1 MKFFIE
7 HMAKDVVCGMYVDE
21 AKAIFKAEQ
30 DGMKYYFCSGNCL
43 ETFLKPQKEMKKL
56 KLITIFSLV
65 LGTLTLVFEY
75 FYKISWFGIP
85 NYIWLFFLATP
96 VQFIGGWRFYKGTID
111 AIKAKQANM
120 DSLIAIGTSAAWLY
134 STLYAF
140 QGILWPQI
148 FPKVTEG
155 GPEVYFTESG
165 LIIGFILLGKY
176 LEHLVK
182 GKASQAIR
190 KLIDLQPKL
199 ATVIRNGKEEQ
210 IPVEQLKVNDVFIVK
225 PGEKIAV
232 DGMVIEGRSS
242 VDQSMIT
249 GESIPVGKKVGG
261 EVIGATIN
269 KSGLLKVKATKV
281 GEATTLAQ
289 IVKMVQEAI
298 ASRAPM
304 QRLAD
309 IVSSYFVPVVIAISI
324 LSFIFW
330 YWIMGLQFSLAMTI
344 LIAVLIIACPC
355 ALGIAT
361 PSAIMIGAGKG
372 AQNGILIKSGEYLE
386 KTYKITSIIFDKTGT
401 LTKGEPSVTDVVVLD
416 SKYIEN
422 DVIKL
427 AAIAEKGSEHPLG
440 QAILKKFDEMKL
452 QLPKAESYQ
461 TVAGK
466 GIKASYKNK
475 AILVGNR
482 LFMRDYKISIDNIGN
497 QIQKLENEGKT
508 VVLIAYDKKIFGL
521 IAIADT
527 LKEFSKEA
535 VKELKRMGKEV
546 WMITGDNE
554 RTAKAIAS
562 QIGIDNVMAEVLPQ
576 DKANKVKELQAKGK
590 VVAAVGDGINDAP
603 MLAQADVGIAVGAG
617 TDIAKETGGIV
628 LIKNDLR
635 DVVTAIDLSRK
646 TVNKMKQNLFWA
658 FFYNVIL
665 IPVAAG
671 LLYPFFGILLNPIY
685 AAIAMASSS
694 ISVVGN
700 AMLLNRYKPKIESE

>member
-1 MKFFIE
+1 
-7 HMAKDVVCGMYVDE
+7 MAKDIVCGMYVDE
-21 AKAIFKAEQ
+21 NKTPFKAEQ
-30 DGMKYYFCSGNCL
+30 DGMKYYFCSNNCL
-43 ETFLKPQKEMKKL
+43 DTFLKPQKEIKKL
-56 KLITIFSLV
+56 KYITIFSLS
-65 LGTLTLVFEY
+65 LGALTAIFEY
-75 FYKISWFGIP
+75 IYKISWFDIP
-85 NYIWLFFLATP
+85 NYIWLFFLSTP
-96 VQFIGGWRFYKGTID
+96 VQFIGGWRFYRGTLD

-120 DSLIAIGTSAAWLY
+120 DSLIAIGTSAAWIY
-134 STLYAF
+134 STIYTF

-148 FPKVTEG
+148 FPKVTTG

-176 LEHLVK
+176 FEHLVK
-182 GKASQAIR
+182 GRASQAIR

-199 ATVIRNGKEEQ
+199 ATVIRDGKEQQ
-210 IPVEQLKVNDVFIVK
+210 IPVEQVKVGDIFIVK

-232 DGMVIEGRSS
+232 DGVIVEGHSS
-242 VDQSMIT
+242 IDESMIT
-249 GESIPVGKKVGG
+249 GESIPVGKKVGD

-269 KSGLLKVKATKV
+269 KSGLLKVKATRV
-281 GEATTLAQ
+281 GAEMTLSQ

-304 QRLAD
+304 QRMAD
-309 IVSSYFVPVVIAISI
+309 LVSAYFVPVVILIAIGSFI
-324 LSFIFW
+324 LWYFVGGLSFP
-330 YWIMGLQFSLAMTI
+330 LALTI
-344 LIAVLIIACPC
+344 LISVLIIACPC

-361 PSAIMIGAGKG
+361 PSAIMIGADKG

-386 KTYKITSIIFDKTGT
+386 KTRKITSIIFDKTGT
-401 LTKGEPSVTDVVVLD
+401 LTKGEPSVTDVIPIGSTEKDVL
-416 SKYIEN
+416 E
-422 DVIKL
+422 L
-427 AAIAEKGSEHPLG
+427 AALAEKGSEHPLG
-440 QAILKKFDEMKL
+440 QAIIKKAREMKL
-452 QLPKAESYQ
+452 TLREGKSYE

-466 GIKASYKNK
+466 GIKATYQNRTV
-475 AILVGNR
+475 LVGNR
-482 LFMRDYKISIDNIGN
+482 MLMKDNSIQTENLEE
-497 QIQKLENEGKT
+497 QIQKLESEGKT
-508 VVLIAYDKKIFGL
+508 VVIVVYNKKVVGL

-562 QIGIDNVMAEVLPQ
+562 QIGIDEDKIMAQVLPQ
-576 DKANKVKELQAKGK
+576 DKAKKVKELQERGEI
-590 VVAAVGDGINDAP
+590 VAACGDGINDAP
-603 MLAQADVGIAVGAG
+603 MLAQADVGIAIGAG

-635 DVVTAIDLSRK
+635 DVVTAIDLSK
-646 TVNKMKQNLFWA
+646 ATVNKMKQNLFWA
-658 FFYNVIL
+658 FFYNVAL

-685 AAIAMASSS
+685 AAMAMATSS

-700 AMLLNRYKPKIESE
+700 AMLLNRYKPPIANT

>member
-1 MKFFIE
+1 
-7 HMAKDVVCGMYVDE
+7 MAKDIVCGMYVDE
-21 AKAIFKAEQ
+21 NKTPFKAEQ
-30 DGMKYYFCSGNCL
+30 DGMKYYFCSNNCL
-43 ETFLKPQKEMKKL
+43 DTFLKPQKEIKKL
-56 KLITIFSLV
+56 KYITIFSLS
-65 LGTLTLVFEY
+65 LGALTAIFEY
-75 FYKISWFGIP
+75 IYKISWFDIP

-96 VQFIGGWRFYKGTID
+96 VQFIGGWRFYRGTLD

-120 DSLIAIGTSAAWLY
+120 DSLIAIGTSAAWIY
-134 STLYAF
+134 STIYTF

-148 FPKVTEG
+148 FPKVTTG

-176 LEHLVK
+176 FEHLVK
-182 GKASQAIR
+182 GRASQAIR

-199 ATVIRNGKEEQ
+199 ATVIRDGKEQQ
-210 IPVEQLKVNDVFIVK
+210 IPIEQVKVGDIFIVK

-232 DGMVIEGRSS
+232 DGVIVEGHSS
-242 VDQSMIT
+242 IDESMIT
-249 GESIPVGKKVGG
+249 GESIPVGKKVGD

-269 KSGLLKVKATKV
+269 KSGLLKVKATRV
-281 GEATTLAQ
+281 GAEMTLSQ

-304 QRLAD
+304 QRMAD
-309 IVSSYFVPVVIAISI
+309 LVSAYFVPVVILIAIGSFI
-324 LSFIFW
+324 LWYFVGGLSFP
-330 YWIMGLQFSLAMTI
+330 LALTI
-344 LIAVLIIACPC
+344 LISVLIIACPC

-386 KTYKITSIIFDKTGT
+386 KTHKITSIIFDKTGT
-401 LTKGEPSVTDVVVLD
+401 LTKGEPSVTDVIPIGSTEKDVL
-416 SKYIEN
+416 E
-422 DVIKL
+422 L
-427 AAIAEKGSEHPLG
+427 AALAEKGSEHPLG
-440 QAILKKFDEMKL
+440 QAIIKKAREMKL
-452 QLPKAESYQ
+452 TLREGKSYE

-466 GIKASYKNK
+466 GIKATYQNRTV
-475 AILVGNR
+475 LVGNR
-482 LFMRDYKISIDNIGN
+482 ILMKDNNIQTEN
-497 QIQKLENEGKT
+497 LEEQIQKLESEGKT
-508 VVLIAYDKKIFGL
+508 VVIVVYNKKVVGL

-562 QIGIDNVMAEVLPQ
+562 QIGIDEDKIMAQVLPQ
-576 DKANKVKELQAKGK
+576 DKAKKVKELQERGEI
-590 VVAAVGDGINDAP
+590 VAACGDGINDAP
-603 MLAQADVGIAVGAG
+603 MLAQADVGIAIGAG

-635 DVVTAIDLSRK
+635 DVVTAIDLSK
-646 TVNKMKQNLFWA
+646 ATVNKMKQNLFWA
-658 FFYNVIL
+658 FFYNVAL

-685 AAIAMASSS
+685 AAMAMATSS

-700 AMLLNRYKPKIESE
+700 AMLLNRYKPPIANT

>member
-1 MKFFIE
+1 
-7 HMAKDVVCGMYVDE
+7 MAKDIICGMYVDE
-21 AKAIFKAEQ
+21 AKARFKAEQ
-30 DGMKYYFCSGNCL
+30 DGMKYHFCSSNCL
-43 ETFLKPQKEMKKL
+43 EAFLKPEKEKRNL
-56 KLITIFSLV
+56 RHLTIFSLS
-65 LGTLTLVFEY
+65 LGILTAFFEY
-75 FYKISWFGIP
+75 IYRVSFFGIP

-96 VQFIGGWRFYKGTID
+96 VQFIGGWRFYKGAID
-111 AIKAKQANM
+111 AIKSKRANM
-120 DSLIAIGTSAAWLY
+120 DSLIALGTSAAWLY
-134 STLYAF
+134 SAIIAF
-140 QGILWPQI
+140 QGILWPTI
-148 FPKVTEG
+148 FPATG
-155 GPEVYFTESG
+155 AITEVYFTESG
-165 LIIGFILLGKY
+165 LIIGLILLGKY
-176 LEHLVK
+176 LEHIVK
-182 GKASQAIR
+182 GRASQSIR

-199 ATVIRNGKEEQ
+199 AVVIRNKKEVK
-210 IPVEQLKVNDVFIVK
+210 IPVEQVRVGDIVIVK

-232 DGMVIEGRSS
+232 DGIIIEGYSS
-242 VDQSMIT
+242 VDQSMLT
-249 GESIPVGKKVGG
+249 GESMPISKKAGD

-269 KSGLLKVKATKV
+269 KSGLLKVKAAKV
-281 GEATTLAQ
+281 GEATTLSQ

-309 IVSSYFVPVVIAISI
+309 AVSSYFVPIVIAISI
-324 LSFIFW
+324 LSFLFW
-330 YWIMGLQFSLAMTI
+330 YFIGGLVFSLSMAI
-344 LIAVLIIACPC
+344 LISVLIIACPC

-372 AQNGILIKSGEYLE
+372 AQNGILIKSGEFLE
-386 KTYKITSIIFDKTGT
+386 KAYKINSIIFDKTGT
-401 LTKGEPSVTDVVVLD
+401 LTKGEPSVTDVVVLNP
-416 SKYIEN
+416 KYASD
-422 DVIKL
+422 DVIKI
-427 AAIAEKGSEHPLG
+427 AGIAEKGSEHPLG
-440 QAILKKFDEMKL
+440 QAVLKKAEETGL
-452 QLPKAESYQ
+452 TLPKAESYQ
-461 TVAGK
+461 AVAGK
-466 GIKASYKNK
+466 GIKAGYKNK
-475 AILVGNR
+475 TILAGNR
-482 LFMRDYKISIDNIGN
+482 RFMRDYKIPIDDIEK

-508 VVLIAYDKKIFGL
+508 VVLAAYGKNIIGL

-535 VKELKRMGKEV
+535 AEELKKMGKDV
-546 WMITGDNE
+546 WMLTGDNE

-576 DKANKVKELQAKGK
+576 DKATKVKELQEKGR

-635 DVVTAIDLSRK
+635 DVVTAIDLSKK
-646 TVNKMKQNLFWA
+646 TVSKMKQNLFWA

-700 AMLLNRYKPKIESE
+700 AMLLNRYKVRI

>member
-1 MKFFIE
+1 
-7 HMAKDVVCGMYVDE
+7 MAKDIICGMYVDE
-21 AKAIFKAEQ
+21 KKAIFKAEQ
-30 DGMKYYFCSGNCL
+30 EGMKYYFCSSNCL
-43 ETFLKPQKEMKKL
+43 EAFLKPEKERKNL
-56 KLITIFSLV
+56 KLITIFSLS
-65 LGTLTLVFEY
+65 LGILTAVFEY
-75 FYKISWFGIP
+75 IYKISWFGIP
-85 NYIWLFFLATP
+85 NYIWLFLLATP

-111 AIKAKQANM
+111 AIKARQANM
-120 DSLIAIGTSAAWLY
+120 DSLIAIGTSAAWIY
-134 STLYAF
+134 STIYAF
-140 QGILWPQI
+140 QGILWPRILPQ
-148 FPKVTEG
+148 VTTSVT
-155 GPEVYFTESG
+155 EVYFTESG

-182 GKASQAIR
+182 GRASQAIR

-199 ATVIRNGKEEQ
+199 ATVIRKGKEMQ
-210 IPVEQLKVNDVFIVK
+210 IPIEQLKVGDTFLVK

-232 DGMVIEGRSS
+232 DGIVIEGNSS

-249 GESIPVGKKVGG
+249 GESIPLGKQVGD

-309 IVSSYFVPVVIAISI
+309 IVSAYFVPVVIIISV

-330 YWIMGLQFSLAMTI
+330 YFIFDIEFALAMTI
-344 LIAVLIIACPC
+344 LISVLIIACPC

-361 PSAIMIGAGKG
+361 PSVIMIGAGKG

-386 KTYKITSIIFDKTGT
+386 KAYKITSIIFDKTGT
-401 LTKGEPSVTDVVVLD
+401 LTKGEPAVTDIIPINSTEKNL
-416 SKYIEN
+416 IE
-422 DVIKL
+422 L

-440 QAILKKFDEMKL
+440 QAILKKAEENKIKIS
-452 QLPKAESYQ
+452 KAKSYQ
-461 TVAGK
+461 SITGK
-466 GIKASYKNK
+466 GIKAVYQNK
-475 AILVGNR
+475 TIVVGSR
-482 LFMRDYKISIDNIGN
+482 LLMKYHKLQTNQIED
-497 QIQKLENEGKT
+497 QIQKLENKGKT
-508 VVLIAYDKKIFGL
+508 VVIVAYNKKIIGL
-521 IAIADT
+521 IGIADT
-527 LKEFSKEA
+527 LKDESKKTIEQLN
-535 VKELKRMGKEV
+535 KMGKEI

-562 QIGIDNVMAEVLPQ
+562 QLSIDNVMAQVLPQ
-576 DKANKVKELQAKGK
+576 DKAKKVKELQERGK
-590 VVAAVGDGINDAP
+590 IVAAVGDGINDAP
-603 MLAQADVGIAVGAG
+603 MLAQADVGIAIGAG

-635 DVVTAIDLSRK
+635 DVVTAIDLSKR
-646 TVNKMKQNLFWA
+646 TVSKMKQNLFWA
-658 FFYNVIL
+658 FFYNVAL

-671 LLYPFFGILLNPIY
+671 LLYPLGILLNPIF

-694 ISVVGN
+694 ITVVGN
-700 AMLLNRYKPKIESE
+700 AMLLNRYRSKIQI

>member
-1 MKFFIE
+1 
-7 HMAKDVVCGMYVDE
+7 MAKDIVCGMYVDE
-21 AKAIFKAEQ
+21 NKTPFKAEQ
-30 DGMKYYFCSGNCL
+30 DGMKYYFCSNNCL
-43 ETFLKPQKEMKKL
+43 DTFLKPQKEIKKL
-56 KLITIFSLV
+56 KYITIFSLS
-65 LGTLTLVFEY
+65 LGALTAIFEY
-75 FYKISWFGIP
+75 IYKISWFDIP

-96 VQFIGGWRFYKGTID
+96 VQFIGGWRFYRGTLD

-120 DSLIAIGTSAAWLY
+120 DSLIAIGTSAAWIY
-134 STLYAF
+134 STIYTF

-148 FPKVTEG
+148 FPKVTTG

-176 LEHLVK
+176 FEHLVK
-182 GKASQAIR
+182 GRASQAIR

-199 ATVIRNGKEEQ
+199 ATVIRDGKEQQ
-210 IPVEQLKVNDVFIVK
+210 IPIEQVKVGDIFIVK

-232 DGMVIEGRSS
+232 DGVIVEGHSS
-242 VDQSMIT
+242 IDESMIT
-249 GESIPVGKKVGG
+249 GESIPVGKKVGD

-269 KSGLLKVKATKV
+269 KSGLLKVKATRV
-281 GEATTLAQ
+281 GAEMTLSQ

-304 QRLAD
+304 QRMAD
-309 IVSSYFVPVVIAISI
+309 LVSAYFVPVVILIAIGSFI
-324 LSFIFW
+324 LWYFVGGLSFP
-330 YWIMGLQFSLAMTI
+330 LALTI
-344 LIAVLIIACPC
+344 LISVLIIACPC

-386 KTYKITSIIFDKTGT
+386 KTHKITSIIFDKTGT
-401 LTKGEPSVTDVVVLD
+401 LTKGEPSVTDVIPIGSTEKDVL
-416 SKYIEN
+416 E
-422 DVIKL
+422 L
-427 AAIAEKGSEHPLG
+427 AALAEKGSEHPLG
-440 QAILKKFDEMKL
+440 QAIIKKAREMKL
-452 QLPKAESYQ
+452 TLREGKSYE

-466 GIKASYKNK
+466 GIKATYQNRTV
-475 AILVGNR
+475 LVGNR
-482 LFMRDYKISIDNIGN
+482 MLMKDNSIQTENLEE
-497 QIQKLENEGKT
+497 QIQKLESEGKT
-508 VVLIAYDKKIFGL
+508 VVIVVYNKKVVGL

-562 QIGIDNVMAEVLPQ
+562 QIGIDEDKIMAQVLPQ
-576 DKANKVKELQAKGK
+576 DKAKKVKELQERGEI
-590 VVAAVGDGINDAP
+590 VAACGDGINDAP
-603 MLAQADVGIAVGAG
+603 MLAQADVGIAIGAG

-635 DVVTAIDLSRK
+635 DVVTAIDLSK
-646 TVNKMKQNLFWA
+646 ATVNKMKQNLFWA
-658 FFYNVIL
+658 FFYNVAL

-685 AAIAMASSS
+685 AAMAMATSS

-700 AMLLNRYKPKIESE
+700 AMLLNRYKPPIANT

>member
-1 MKFFIE
+1 
-7 HMAKDVVCGMYVDE
+7 MAKDLVCGMYVDE
-21 AKAIFKAEQ
+21 NKSKYKAEQ
-30 DGMKYYFCSGNCL
+30 DKTAYYFCSSNCL
-43 ETFLKPQKEMKKL
+43 EAFLKPEKEKRNL
-56 KLITIFSLV
+56 KYLTIFSLT
-65 LGTLTLVFEY
+65 LGFITAIFEY
-75 FYKISWFGIP
+75 VYKISWFGIP
-85 NYIWLFFLATP
+85 NYIWLFLLATP

-134 STLYAF
+134 STIYAF
-140 QGILWPQI
+140 QGILWPQ
-148 FPKVTEG
+148 FLPRVTTATT
-155 GPEVYFTESG
+155 EVYFTESG

-182 GKASQAIR
+182 GRASQAIR

-199 ATVIRNGKEEQ
+199 ATVIRNNKEVQ
-210 IPVEQLKVNDVFIVK
+210 IPVEEVKINDIFIVK

-232 DGMVIEGRSS
+232 DGMVVEGYSS

-249 GESIPVGKKVGG
+249 GESLPISKKVND

-269 KSGLLKVKATKV
+269 KSGLLQVKATKI

-298 ASRAPM
+298 SSRAPM

-309 IVSSYFVPVVIAISI
+309 VVSSYFVPAVIGISI
-324 LSFIFW
+324 LSFVFW
-330 YWIMGLQFSLAMTI
+330 YFLLDLEFPLAMTI
-344 LIAVLIIACPC
+344 MISVLIVACPC

-386 KTYKITSIIFDKTGT
+386 KSHKTTSVIFDKTGT
-401 LTKGEPSVTDVVVLD
+401 LTEGSPSVTDIIPMGITEKSL
-416 SKYIEN
+416 IE
-422 DVIKL
+422 I
-427 AAIAEKGSEHPLG
+427 AALAEKGSEHPLG
-440 QAILKKFDEMKL
+440 QAIVDKALNSKIKL
-452 QLPKAESYQ
+452 GKADSFESF
-461 TVAGK
+461 AGK
-466 GIKASYKNK
+466 GIKAAHRNK
-475 AILVGNR
+475 TIFVGNR
-482 LFMRDYKISIDNIGN
+482 LFMNENRFSTERVEK

-508 VVLIAYDKKIFGL
+508 VVIVAQNKNIIGL

-527 LKEFSKEA
+527 LKKFSQEI
-535 VKELKRMGKEV
+535 VDELNKSGKEV

-562 QIGIDNVMAEVLPQ
+562 QLGISNIMANVLPK
-576 DKANKVKELQAKGK
+576 DKANKVKELQSKGK

-603 MLAQADVGIAVGAG
+603 MLAQADVGISVGAG

-635 DVVTAIDLSRK
+635 DVMTAIDLSRK
-646 TVNKMKQNLFWA
+646 TVAKMKQNLFWA
-658 FFYNVIL
+658 FFYNVAL

-671 LLYPFFGILLNPIY
+671 LLYPFGILVNPIY

-700 AMLLNRYKPKIESE
+700 ALLLNRYKPKV

>member
-1 MKFFIE
+1 
-7 HMAKDVVCGMYVDE
+7 MAKDVICGMYVDE
-21 AKAIFKAEQ
+21 NKARFKAVQ
-30 DGMKYYFCSGNCL
+30 DNATYHFCSSNCL
-43 ETFLKPQKEMKKL
+43 QAFLKPEKEKRNL
-56 KLITIFSLV
+56 KYLTIFG
-65 LGTLTLVFEY
+65 LGIGLLTAVFEY
-75 FYKISWFGIP
+75 VYKISWLGIP
-85 NYIWLFFLATP
+85 NYIWLFLLATP
-96 VQFIGGWRFYKGTID
+96 VQFIVGWRFYKGTID

-120 DSLIAIGTSAAWLY
+120 DSLIALGTSAAWLY
-134 STLYAF
+134 STIIAF
-140 QGILWPQI
+140 QGILWPTI
-148 FPKVTEG
+148 FPATGAVT
-155 GPEVYFTESG
+155 EVYFTESG
-165 LIIGFILLGKY
+165 LIIGFIMLGKY

-182 GKASQAIR
+182 GRASQAIR

-199 ATVIRNGKEEQ
+199 ATVIRDKKEIQ
-210 IPVEQLKVNDVFIVK
+210 IPIEQVKVNDIFIVK

-232 DGMVIEGRSS
+232 DGVVIEGHSS

-249 GESIPVGKKVGG
+249 GESIPVGKKAGD

-269 KSGLLKVKATKV
+269 KGSLLKVKATKV

-289 IVKMVQEAI
+289 IVKMVQESI

-309 IVSSYFVPVVIAISI
+309 IISSYFVPIVIFIAV
-324 LSFIFW
+324 LSFSFW
-330 YWIMGLQFSLAMTI
+330 YFIADLQFPIAMTM
-344 LIAVLIIACPC
+344 LISVLIIACPC

-372 AQNGILIKSGEYLE
+372 AQNGILVKSGEFLE
-386 KTYKITSIIFDKTGT
+386 KTHKITSIIFDKTGT
-401 LTKGEPSVTDVVVLD
+401 LTKGEPSVTGVAVLD
-416 SKYIEN
+416 PKYAEN

-440 QAILKKFDEMKL
+440 QAILKKADDIKIKL
-452 QLPKAESYQ
+452 PNGESYK
-461 TVAGK
+461 TFAGK
-466 GIKASYKNK
+466 GIKANYKNK
-475 AILVGNR
+475 AVLVGNR
-482 LFMRDYKISIDNIGN
+482 LFMNDNKIETKNAEN
-497 QIQKLENEGKT
+497 QIQKLESEGKT
-508 VVLIAYDKKIFGL
+508 IVIAAYDKKIIGL

-527 LKEFSKEA
+527 LKEFSREA
-535 VKELKRMGKEV
+535 VKELKRMNKDV

-562 QIGIDNVMAEVLPQ
+562 QLGIDSVMAEVLPQ
-576 DKANKVKELQAKGK
+576 DKAKKVKELQEKGK
-590 VVAAVGDGINDAP
+590 IVATVGDGINDAP

-628 LIKNDLR
+628 LIKNDMR

-658 FFYNVIL
+658 FFYNVAF

-671 LLYPFFGILLNPIY
+671 ALYPFGIALNPIF

-694 ISVVGN
+694 ITVVGN
-700 AMLLNRYKPKIESE
+700 AMLLNFYKARI

>member
-1 MKFFIE
+1 
-7 HMAKDVVCGMYVDE
+7 MAKDVICGMYVDE
-21 AKAIFKAEQ
+21 NKAKFKAVQ
-30 DGMKYYFCSGNCL
+30 DNTTYYFCSGNCL
-43 ETFLKPQKEMKKL
+43 EAFLKPEKEKKNL
-56 KLITIFSLV
+56 KYLTIFG
-65 LGTLTLVFEY
+65 LGIGLLTAVFEY
-75 FYKISWFGIP
+75 VYKISWLGIP
-85 NYIWLFFLATP
+85 NYIWLFLLATP
-96 VQFIGGWRFYKGTID
+96 VQFIVGWRFYKGTID

-120 DSLIAIGTSAAWLY
+120 DSLIALGTSAAWLY
-134 STLYAF
+134 STIIAF
-140 QGILWPQI
+140 QGILWPTI
-148 FPKVTEG
+148 FPATGAVT
-155 GPEVYFTESG
+155 EVYFTESG
-165 LIIGFILLGKY
+165 LIIGFIMLGKY

-182 GKASQAIR
+182 GRASQAIR

-199 ATVIRNGKEEQ
+199 ATVIRDKKEIQ
-210 IPVEQLKVNDVFIVK
+210 IPIEQVKVNDIFIVK

-232 DGMVIEGRSS
+232 DGVVIEGHSS

-249 GESIPVGKKVGG
+249 GESIPVGKKAGD

-269 KSGLLKVKATKV
+269 KGSLLKVKATKV

-289 IVKMVQEAI
+289 IVKMVQESI

-309 IVSSYFVPVVIAISI
+309 IISSYFVPIVIFIAV
-324 LSFIFW
+324 LSFSFW
-330 YWIMGLQFSLAMTI
+330 YFIADLQFPIAMTM
-344 LIAVLIIACPC
+344 LISVLIIACPC

-372 AQNGILIKSGEYLE
+372 AQNGILVKSGEFLE
-386 KTYKITSIIFDKTGT
+386 KTHKITSIIFDKTGT
-401 LTKGEPSVTDVVVLD
+401 LTKGEPSVTGVAVLD
-416 SKYIEN
+416 PKYAEN

-440 QAILKKFDEMKL
+440 QAILKKADDIKIKL
-452 QLPKAESYQ
+452 PNGESYK
-461 TVAGK
+461 TFAGK
-466 GIKASYKNK
+466 GIKANYKNK
-475 AILVGNR
+475 AVLVGNR
-482 LFMRDYKISIDNIGN
+482 LFMNDNKIETKNAEN
-497 QIQKLENEGKT
+497 QIQKLESEGKT
-508 VVLIAYDKKIFGL
+508 IVIAAYDKKIIGL

-527 LKEFSKEA
+527 LKEFSREA
-535 VKELKRMGKEV
+535 VKELKRMNKDV

-562 QIGIDNVMAEVLPQ
+562 QLGIDSVMAEVLPQ
-576 DKANKVKELQAKGK
+576 DKAKKVKELQEKGK
-590 VVAAVGDGINDAP
+590 IVATVGDGINDAP

-628 LIKNDLR
+628 LIKNDMR

-658 FFYNVIL
+658 FFYNVAL

-671 LLYPFFGILLNPIY
+671 ALYPFGIALNPIF

-694 ISVVGN
+694 ITVVGN
-700 AMLLNRYKPKIESE
+700 AMLLNFYKARI

>member
-1 MKFFIE
+1 
-7 HMAKDVVCGMYVDE
+7 MAKDIICGMYVDE
-21 AKAIFKAEQ
+21 NKSKFKTVK
-30 DGMKYYFCSGNCL
+30 DKTTFYFCSSNCL
-43 ETFLKPQKEMKKL
+43 EAFLKPEKEKRNL
-56 KLITIFSLV
+56 KYLTIFSLG
-65 LGTLTLVFEY
+65 LGLLTATFEY
-75 FYKISWFGIP
+75 IYRISFFGIP

-96 VQFIGGWRFYKGTID
+96 VQFIGGWRFYKGTLD

-120 DSLIAIGTSAAWLY
+120 DSLIAIGTSAAWVY
-134 STLYAF
+134 SMIIAF
-140 QGILWPQI
+140 QGILWPTI
-148 FPKVTEG
+148 FPATG
-155 GPEVYFTESG
+155 AITEVYFTESG
-165 LIIGFILLGKY
+165 LIIGFIMLGKY

-182 GKASQAIR
+182 GRASQAIR

-199 ATVIRNGKEEQ
+199 ATVIRNKKEIQ
-210 IPVEQLKVNDVFIVK
+210 IPVEQVKVGDIFIVK

-232 DGMVIEGRSS
+232 DGIVTEGHSA

-249 GESIPVGKKVGG
+249 GESIPVGKKAGD

-269 KSGLLKVKATKV
+269 KGSLLKIKATKV

-309 IVSSYFVPVVIAISI
+309 VVSSYFVPIV
-324 LSFIFW
+324 
-330 YWIMGLQFSLAMTI
+330 I
-344 LIAVLIIACPC
+344 LIAALSFLFWYFVADLQFPMAMTMLISVLIIACPC

-372 AQNGILIKSGEYLE
+372 AQNGILIKSGEFLE
-386 KTYKITSIIFDKTGT
+386 RTHKITSIIFDKTGT
-401 LTKGEPSVTDVVVLD
+401 LTKGEPSVTDVVILD
-416 SKYIEN
+416 SKYKNKDI
-422 DVIKL
+422 VKI
-427 AAIAEKGSEHPLG
+427 ASIAEKGSEHPLG
-440 QAILKKFDEMKL
+440 QAILKKAEEMKIKIE
-452 QLPKAESYQ
+452 KAKSYQ
-461 TVAGK
+461 TISGK
-466 GIKASYKNK
+466 GIKVTYKNK
-475 AILVGNR
+475 PIFVGNR
-482 LFMRDYKISIDNIGN
+482 LFMKDNKIQTSEIEN

-508 VVLIAYDKKIFGL
+508 VVIAAYDKKIVGL

-535 VKELKRMGKEV
+535 VKELKKMGKEV

-554 RTAKAIAS
+554 RTANAIA
-562 QIGIDNVMAEVLPQ
+562 QQLGIENVMAEVLPQ
-576 DKANKVKELQAKGK
+576 DKAKKVKELQQIGRI
-590 VVAAVGDGINDAP
+590 VATVGDGINDAP

-635 DVVTAIDLSRK
+635 DVVTAIDLSKR
-646 TVNKMKQNLFWA
+646 TVSKMKQNLFWA
-658 FFYNVIL
+658 FFYNVAL

-671 LLYPFFGILLNPIY
+671 ALYPFGVLLNPIF

-694 ISVVGN
+694 ITVVGN
-700 AMLLNRYKPKIESE
+700 AMLLNFYKARI

>member
-1 MKFFIE
+1 
-7 HMAKDVVCGMYVDE
+7 MAKDVICGMYVDE
-21 AKAIFKAEQ
+21 SKTAFKAEQ

-43 ETFLKPQKEMKKL
+43 ETFLKPEKEMKKL
-56 KLITIFSLV
+56 RIITIFSLALGV
-65 LGTLTLVFEY
+65 LTAVFEY
-75 FYKISWFGIP
+75 VYKISWFGIP

-96 VQFIGGWRFYKGTID
+96 VQFIGGWRFYKGTLD

-134 STLYAF
+134 STIYAF

-148 FPKVTEG
+148 LPKVTVG
-155 GPEVYFTESG
+155 TTEVYFTESG

-176 LEHLVK
+176 LEHIVK
-182 GKASQAIR
+182 GRASQAIR
-190 KLIDLQPKL
+190 KLIDLQPKM
-199 ATVIRNGKEEQ
+199 AIVVREGKEVQ
-210 IPVEQLKVNDVFIVK
+210 IPVEQVKANDIFIVK

-232 DGMVIEGRSS
+232 DGVIIEGYSA

-249 GESIPVGKKVGG
+249 GESIPASKKAGD

-269 KSGLLKVKATKV
+269 KSGLLKIKATKV

-309 IVSSYFVPVVIAISI
+309 IVSSYFVPIVILISV
-324 LSFIFW
+324 LAFAFW
-330 YWIMGLQFSLAMTI
+330 YFIGNLPFALAMTI
-344 LIAVLIIACPC
+344 LISVLIIACPC

-386 KTYKITSIIFDKTGT
+386 RTHKINAIIFDKTGT
-401 LTKGEPSVTDVVVLD
+401 LTKGEPSVTNVVVLNP
-416 SKYIEN
+416 KYTEN

-427 AAIAEKGSEHPLG
+427 AGIAEKGSEHPLG
-440 QAILKKFDEMKL
+440 QAVLKKAEDIKIS
-452 QLPKAESYQ
+452 LPKGDSYE
-461 TVAGK
+461 TIAGK
-466 GIKASYKNK
+466 GIKANYKNK
-475 AILVGNR
+475 TILVGNR
-482 LFMRDYKISIDNIGN
+482 FFMKDFRIPMESIES
-497 QIQKLENEGKT
+497 QVQKLENEGKT
-508 VVLIAYDKKIFGL
+508 VVMAAYGKDVIGL

-527 LKEFSKEA
+527 LKEFSREA
-535 VKELKRMGKEV
+535 VKELKRMNKEV
-546 WMITGDNE
+546 WMITGDNQ
-554 RTAKAIAS
+554 RTANAIAQ

-576 DKANKVKELQAKGK
+576 DKAKKVKELQGKNK
-590 VVAAVGDGINDAP
+590 VVAMVGDGINDAP
-603 MLAQADVGIAVGAG
+603 AIAQADVGIAVGAG

-628 LIKNDLR
+628 LIKNDLM
-635 DVVTAIDLSRK
+635 DVVSAIDLSKR

-658 FFYNVIL
+658 FFYNIIL

-685 AAIAMASSS
+685 AAVAMASSS

-700 AMLLNRYKPKIESE
+700 AMLLNRYKPKLSKTKI

>member
-1 MKFFIE
+1 
-7 HMAKDVVCGMYVDE
+7 MAKDIICGMYVDE
-21 AKAIFKAEQ
+21 NKAKFKAVQ
-30 DGMKYYFCSGNCL
+30 DKTIYHFCSSNCL
-43 ETFLKPQKEMKKL
+43 QAFLKPEKEKRNL
-56 KLITIFSLV
+56 KYLTIFSLS
-65 LGTLTLVFEY
+65 LGILTAIFEY
-75 FYKISWFGIP
+75 LYQISWFGIP

-96 VQFIGGWRFYKGTID
+96 VQFIGGWRFYKGTVD

-134 STLYAF
+134 STIIAF
-140 QGILWPQI
+140 QGILWPTI
-148 FPKVTEG
+148 FPATG
-155 GPEVYFTESG
+155 AITEVYFTESG
-165 LIIGFILLGKY
+165 LIIGFIMLGKY

-182 GKASQAIR
+182 GRASQAIR

-199 ATVIRNGKEEQ
+199 ATVIRNKKELQ
-210 IPVEQLKVNDVFIVK
+210 IPVEQVKVGDIFIVK

-232 DGMVIEGRSS
+232 DGIVIEGYSS

-249 GESIPVGKKVGG
+249 GESIPVSKKIGD
-261 EVIGATIN
+261 EIIGATIN
-269 KSGLLKVKATKV
+269 KGSLLKIKATKV

-309 IVSSYFVPVVIAISI
+309 LVSSYFVPIVIVIAI
-324 LSFIFW
+324 LSFAFW
-330 YWIMGLQFSLAMTI
+330 YFIIDLQFPLAMTM
-344 LIAVLIIACPC
+344 LISVLIIACPC

-372 AQNGILIKSGEYLE
+372 AQNGILVKSGEFLE
-386 KTYKITSIIFDKTGT
+386 RTHKITSIIFDKTGT
-401 LTKGEPSVTDVVVLD
+401 LTRGEPSVTDIVPLN
-416 SKYIEN
+416 STENQIIE
-422 DVIKL
+422 L

-440 QAILKKFDEMKL
+440 QAILKRANEIKL
-452 QLPKAESYQ
+452 KIEKAKNYQ
-461 TVAGK
+461 TMAGK
-466 GIKASYKNK
+466 GIKAVYKNK
-475 AILVGNR
+475 TILAGNR
-482 LFMRDYKISIDNIGN
+482 LFMKDYKRLTNEIEN
-497 QIQKLENEGKT
+497 QIQKLENKGKT
-508 VVLIAYDKKIFGL
+508 VVIVVYDKKIIGL

-535 VKELKRMGKEV
+535 VKELKKMGKEV

-554 RTAKAIAS
+554 RTANAIAS
-562 QIGIDNVMAEVLPQ
+562 QLGIENVMAEVLPQ
-576 DKANKVKELQAKGK
+576 DKAKKVKELQEKGK
-590 VVAAVGDGINDAP
+590 IVAAVGDGINDAP

-635 DVVTAIDLSRK
+635 DVVTAIDLSKR
-646 TVNKMKQNLFWA
+646 TISKMKQNLFWA
-658 FFYNVIL
+658 FFYNVAL

-671 LLYPFFGILLNPIY
+671 ALYPFGIIFNPIF

-694 ISVVGN
+694 ITVVGN
-700 AMLLNRYKPKIESE
+700 AMLLNRYKAKIN